1 MRKFYNKY
9 VNYIVGALLTISLF
23 KSCQSCSRNR
33 TIKYNE
39 LKNNELVDSLNSN
52 IYKLTKDVDSLENI
66 IIIQQKEISNLT
78 NLANQYKTIN
88 NNLNESNK
96 YYMNTNKILINTNN
110 KIINKD

>member
-1 MRKFYNKY
+1 
-9 VNYIVGALLTISLF
+9 L
-23 KSCQSCSRNR
+23 
-33 TIKYNE
+33 
-39 LKNNELVDSLNSN
+39 NNN

-78 NLANQYKTIN
+78 NITNQYKTIN